1 MVFEVFFVGFSFML
15 VTGTDGVFRWWAVLL
30 GNALPLAARG
40 IYLFRVH
47 SDLGHML
54 ATETLG
60 GE

>member
-1 MVFEVFFVGFSFML
+1 MVFEVFFVGFSLML
-15 VTGTDGVFRWWAVLL
+15 FTGTDGVSHWWAVLL
-30 GNALPLAARG
+30 GNTLGLAARW

-47 SDLGHML
+47 LDLGHML